1 MKSNIE
7 AVHASFAARAAS
19 HPHELAVVAPD
30 GAKTYA
36 EIEARANALATRLLA
51 CGVGPE
57 TVVAVCLERSADL
70 LAAFLAVFKAGGTC
84 LPLDVAAPAAWLSTV
99 LTESRAHL
107 VLTRA
112 GRLATWPCPTLEL
125 PLGQSTIQAVD
136 GPSLPRLPALASA
149 AYVVFTSGTTGR
161 PKGVVVSH
169 GALGGTCASLSQ
181 RYSLVAS
188 DRVLQFASPA
198 FDVIFEEVFPTWLAG
213 GTVVLPPER
222 VTGSL
227 HAFLTWADQAGVTV
241 MNLPAAFWHEWVQ
254 AAEGSAG
261 LTWPRS
267 LRLVIAGSE
276 AVSAPAYAR
285 WRAHV
290 GSTVTW
296 LNAYGTSE
304 TTITA
309 TVFEPPAGEPL
320 PGARVPI
327 GHALAGVSTLVLDG
341 RLQPVP
347 AGEAGELC
355 IGGAHLARGYLGAP
369 TATAARFVPDPQASD
384 PGARLYRTGDRVRLL
399 PAGALEFLGRI
410 DDQTK
415 VRGFRV
421 EPEQV
426 EVLLR
431 ETLDL
436 REAAVVARPDPT
448 GSHQL
453 VAYVVP
459 KAQTTPTLDALRSA
473 CAGALPAYMVPAAF
487 VVLERLPRLPNG
499 KLDRAALPLPERR
512 HLTAANTLPPRDMT
526 ERALAAAWCEVL
538 GLVSVGVHD
547 DFLALGGHSL
557 LAMRLAARLR
567 ETLGCELSA
576 ADVLEARTIAQ
587 LAERLAAGG
596 RQAPPPPPP
605 LVPAHRDRPL
615 PLSFQQEAV
624 WFLSELSRGN
634 FAYNAQVGVRLQG
647 PLDPHALEQ
656 AYTAIVSRHESWR
669 TTFHVH
675 GGKPVQVVHA
685 PAPQSIAMVEVPPLP
700 PAQRLAWIDAWVH
713 AEAQRPFDFEVWP
726 LARWTLLRLEAQEH
740 LLVIVEHH
748 FIHDGWSLAHLLR
761 DLNTGYSACLAGRT
775 PDLGQPALQFAD
787 YAVWQR
793 EFLQGEVLERYVRH
807 WRERLRGLEPAPD
820 LVPVR
825 PRPPQRSFRGAHTWQ
840 ELDADLCNALRAQAR
855 REGTTLFVILLATFK
870 LLLARHTGT
879 HDVVVG
885 STMANRRL
893 REAEDLIGML
903 VNTVVLRTDLGG
915 DPTFHDLVGRVRDT
929 VLDATTWQDV
939 PFEKL
944 VARLHP
950 ERLPGRN
957 PYFDVMFSFHDAAVP
972 EPRLPGLRGQ
982 VEYLHNGSAKFDLNL
997 VAIPRAE
1004 QCAGTGTAAQADGAI
1019 RVEWEYC
1026 TDVLDSAAVLLLQ
1039 QRYLRLLRAV
1049 AGDATQR
1056 LSQVPMMPSQ
1066 ERTALAI
1073 RGVGPRVA
1081 AGPEQGVHE
1090 LFRGWAARAP
1100 RAPALTFGE
1109 HTTSYA
1115 ELSLRVLRLA
1125 ERLRQ
1130 LGAGPESCV
1139 GIALQRG
1146 PDLVVSVLAVLECGA
1161 AYLPLDPSY
1170 PAAHLEHVLAG
1181 AAPRVILAES
1191 ASLANLPA
1199 SCAPVL
1205 VLDDPREQ
1213 ARLEAGPAR
1222 ASEQRVRPE
1231 QLAYVLYTSGST
1243 GKPKGVMVT
1252 HGSLLNV
1259 VHAMRLRIGLAPGE
1273 VFVAITTL
1281 AFDIAVVEL
1290 LMPLACG
1297 AHVVLADSATQVDG
1311 PRLARL
1317 LEHSAAT
1324 RFQATPATWR
1334 LLLAAGWQGSPQLE
1348 GIIGGEALPEDL
1360 AGALCLRTRRL
1371 VNCYGPTE
1379 ATVWATAWDVRVPG
1393 AIALGTPLANVH
1405 VYLLDTDGNLV
1416 PDGVAGEVFLG
1427 GACVARGYLGEPAL
1441 SAARFVPDPFSA
1453 SSGAR
1458 LYRTGDLAR
1467 YRRDGTLEFLGRA
1480 DVQLKIR
1487 GFRIEPGDVEV
1498 ALRAHP
1504 GVAES
1509 VVMGR
1514 PGADGLLQLVAY
1526 VVAQPG
1532 GAEPTG
1538 DDLRAFLS
1546 ARLPTYCIPSIF
1558 VPIESVPLKPN
1569 GKIDR
1574 QALPAPAVIEDGG
1587 VSQAPAPG
1595 SLEDVLAQIWAHV
1608 LGRPSVGLHE
1618 SFFSLGGHS
1627 LLVPQITWKVKER
1640 LGVELGAQAIF
1651 NAPTVARFA
1660 QELWRA
1666 RPSHAGQ
1673 PGSASEPLA
1682 ALAMPSA

>member
-1 MKSNIE
+1 MESRLE
-7 AVHASFAARAAS
+7 AVHVSFAKYAAT
-19 HPHELAVVAPD
+19 HPTALA
-30 GAKTYA
+30 AKSPTGNVTYA
-36 EIEARANALATRLLA
+36 EIEARASSLADRLHA
-51 CGVGPE
+51 VGVGPE
-57 TVVAVCLERSADL
+57 TVVAVCLERSVDL
-70 LAAFLAVFKAGGTC
+70 LAALLAVFKAGGTC
-84 LPLDVAAPAAWLSTV
+84 LPLDIAAPSAWLSTV
-99 LTESRAHL
+99 LAESGASL

-112 GRLATWPCPTLEL
+112 ERADTLPCPALVL
-125 PLGQSTIQAVD
+125 PFVPGEA
-136 GPSLPRLPALASA
+136 PPMPAAAAATVPLDAA
-149 AYVVFTSGTTGR
+149 AYMVFTSGTTGR

-169 GALGGTCASLSQ
+169 RALAGTSASLAQRYALGA
-181 RYSLVAS
+181 A

-198 FDVIFEEVFPTWLAG
+198 FDVALEEVFPTWLAG

-227 HAFLTWADQAGVTV
+227 HAFLTWADEAAVTV
-241 MNLPAAFWHEWVQ
+241 MNLPASFWHEWAQ
-254 AAEGSAG
+254 ACVGDDG
-261 LTWPRS
+261 LTWPRH

-290 GSTVTW
+290 GPAVTW

-309 TVFEPPAGEPL
+309 TVFEPPREGTL
-320 PGARVPI
+320 PGTRVPI
-327 GHALAGVSTLVLDG
+327 GRALAGVTTAVLDG
-341 RLQPVP
+341 RLRPVA

-369 TATAARFVPDPQASD
+369 AATAARFVPDPQASA

-399 PAGALEFLGRI
+399 PGGDLEFLGRI
-410 DDQTK
+410 DNQAK

-426 EVLLR
+426 AVLLR
-431 ETLDL
+431 ETLGL
-436 REAAVVARPDPT
+436 REAAVVAHADPT
-448 GSHQL
+448 GSARL
-453 VAYVVP
+453 VAYVV
-459 KAQTTPTLDALRSA
+459 ASSEAAPTLDELRSA
-473 CAGALPAYMVPAAF
+473 CAAALPAYMVPAAF
-487 VVLERLPRLPNG
+487 VLLERLPRLPSG

-512 HLTAANTLPPRDMT
+512 HLTAAGTLPPRDAT
-526 ERALAAAWCEVL
+526 EHALAAAWREVL
-538 GLVSVGVHD
+538 GLSAVGVHD

-567 ETLGCELSA
+567 ESLGCELTA
-576 ADVLEARTIAQ
+576 ADVLEARTIAG
-587 LAERLAAGG
+587 LAERLAVGG
-596 RQAPPPPPP
+596 RQGPPPPPP

-634 FAYNAQVGVRLQG
+634 FAYNAQVGVRLLG
-647 PLDPHALEQ
+647 SLDSAALEQ
-656 AYTAIVSRHESWR
+656 AYTEIVRRHESLR

-675 GGKPVQVVHA
+675 AGKPVQVVHA
-685 PAPQSIAMVEVPPLP
+685 PVAQHIPTVDVPELP
-700 PAQRLAWIDAWVH
+700 AGQRQAWIEAWVR

-726 LARWTLLRLEAQEH
+726 LARWTLLRLDPQEH

-748 FIHDGWSLAHLLR
+748 FIHDGWSLARLLD
-761 DLNTGYSACLAGRT
+761 DLNMGYAACLAGRR
-775 PDLGQPALQFAD
+775 PDLGQATLQFAD

-820 LVPVR
+820 LMPVR
-825 PRPPQRSFRGAHTWQ
+825 PRPQQRSFRGAHVWQ
-840 ELDADLCNALRAQAR
+840 ELDAELCHALRAQAR
-855 REGTTLFVILLATFK
+855 REGTTLFVTLLATFK

-879 HDVVVG
+879 RDIVVG

-915 DPTFHDLVGRVRDT
+915 DPSFHELIGRVRDT

-944 VARLHP
+944 VARLQP
-950 ERLPGRN
+950 ERAPGRN

-1004 QCAGTGTAAQADGAI
+1004 QCAGTGSAAQVDGAI
-1019 RVEWEYC
+1019 RIEWEYS
-1026 TDVLDSAAVLLLQ
+1026 TDVLDREAVLLLQ
-1039 QRYLRLLRAV
+1039 ERYLRLLRAV
-1049 AGDATQR
+1049 AQDATQR
-1056 LSQVPMMPSQ
+1056 LSSLPTMTPH
-1066 ERTALAI
+1066 ERAALVAHGSGPAI
-1073 RGVGPRVA
+1073 A
-1081 AGPEQGVHE
+1081 AGSEQGVHE
-1090 LFRGWAARAP
+1090 LFLGWAARAP
-1100 RAPALTFGE
+1100 EAPALTYAGQ
-1109 HTTSYA
+1109 TASYA
-1115 ELSLRVLRLA
+1115 ELRTRVLRLA
-1125 ERLRQ
+1125 ARLRQ
-1130 LGAGPESCV
+1130 LGAGPEARV

-1146 PDLVVSVLAVLECGA
+1146 PELVVAVLAVLESGA
-1161 AYLPLDPSY
+1161 AYVPLDPSY
-1170 PAAHLEHVLAG
+1170 PPAHLEHVLNG
-1181 AAPRVILAES
+1181 ASPRVIVSER

-1199 SCAPVL
+1199 SGAHVL
-1205 VLDDPREQ
+1205 VLDDPDEQ
-1213 ARLEAGPAR
+1213 ARLAACPAR
-1222 ASEQRVRPE
+1222 ESRQPVRPE

-1243 GKPKGVMVT
+1243 GRPKGVMVP
-1252 HGSLLNV
+1252 HGALSNV
-1259 VHAMRLRIGLAPGE
+1259 VQAMRLRVGLAPGE
-1273 VFVAITTL
+1273 VLVAITTL
-1281 AFDIAVVEL
+1281 AFDIAVTEL
-1290 LMPLACG
+1290 LMPLASG
-1297 AHVVLADSATQVDG
+1297 AQVVLADSATQVDG
-1311 PRLARL
+1311 ARLARL
-1317 LEHSAAT
+1317 LERSAAT

-1334 LLLAAGWQGSPQLE
+1334 LLLAAGWPGSEHLE
-1348 GIIGGEALPEDL
+1348 GVIGGEALPEDL
-1360 AGALCLRTRRL
+1360 AGALCVRLRRL
-1371 VNCYGPTE
+1371 INCYGPTE

-1393 AIALGTPLANVH
+1393 AIALGAPLANVTL
-1405 VYLLDTDGNLV
+1405 YLLDADGQLA
-1416 PDGVAGEVFLG
+1416 PQGVAGEVFLG

-1441 SAARFVPDPFSA
+1441 SAARFVPDPFSGVP
-1453 SSGAR
+1453 GAR

-1467 YRRDGTLEFLGRA
+1467 YRRDGTLEFLGRG

-1509 VVMGR
+1509 VVVGR
-1514 PGADGLLQLVAY
+1514 PGPDGLLQLVAY
-1526 VVAQPG
+1526 VLAQPG
-1532 GAEPTG
+1532 TEEPSA

-1546 ARLPTYCIPSIF
+1546 TRLPAHCIPSIF
-1558 VPIESVPLKPN
+1558 VPIDNVPLKPN

-1574 QALPAPAVIEDGG
+1574 QALPEPAAVEEGAT
-1587 VSQAPAPG
+1587 SQAPAPG
-1595 SLEDVLAQIWAHV
+1595 SLEDALAQIWAHV
-1608 LGRPSVGLHE
+1608 LGRPQVGLHE

-1640 LGVELGAQAIF
+1640 FGVELGAQAIF

-1666 RPSHAGQ
+1666 RPVSGRQDGPIDPRA
-1673 PGSASEPLA
+1673 A
-1682 ALAMPSA
+1682 ALAAPTA